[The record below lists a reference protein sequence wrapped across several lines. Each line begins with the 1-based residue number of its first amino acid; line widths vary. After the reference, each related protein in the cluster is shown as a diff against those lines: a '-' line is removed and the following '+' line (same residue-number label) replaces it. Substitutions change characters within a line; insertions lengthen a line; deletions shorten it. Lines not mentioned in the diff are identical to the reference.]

1 MTKEFQLC
9 LRKKRKKEIGLKL
22 TKSETYEVE
31 YVA

>member
-9 LRKKRKKEIGLKL
+9 LGKKVKKEKGLKL

-31 YVA
+31 